1 MVGDNFPLRIS
12 RTATKGGKV
21 QLVNNRRIRFVS
33 GEGTAE
39 TVIAILEPA
48 VEQAAVV
55 QLQRPFKAA
64 LVATLAFAGGL
75 PLWLTEDFQET
86 DIRQFGRRHL
96 RAFHIRRQSVEPL
109 GNAGHLPDGVEQ
121 LLRRKHARAVMR
133 KIFSVITV

>member
-1 MVGDNFPLRIS
+1 MVGDNFPLGIR
-12 RTATKGGKV
+12 RTATKGGEV
-21 QLVNNRRIRFVS
+21 QLVDDRRVRLPR

-55 QLQRPFKAA
+55 KLQGPLKAA
-64 LVATLAFAGGL
+64 LVAAFAFARRL